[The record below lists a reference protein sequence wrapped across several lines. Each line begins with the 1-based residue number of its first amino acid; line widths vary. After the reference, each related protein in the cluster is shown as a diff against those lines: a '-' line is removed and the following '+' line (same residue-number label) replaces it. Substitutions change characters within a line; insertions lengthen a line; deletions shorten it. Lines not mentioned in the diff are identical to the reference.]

1 MSFIDDVIIASLL
14 ECKSN
19 VDELIAIL
27 PVLSSTRVID
37 KILLKFTML
46 FYEDSSSGQN
56 SCDSHSFYWRMADY
70 DAIESYLTH
79 INWYSLVS
87 LYPSASVLWNVFMAI
102 LLSCVDQFIPRIN
115 VSSKYFK

>member
-37 KILLKFTML
+37 KILLSSPCYFTKIPVLDRTHVIHIASIGGWLIMML
-46 FYEDSSSGQN
+46 SS
-56 SCDSHSFYWRMADY
+56 
-70 DAIESYLTH
+70 H
-79 INWYSLVS
+79 I
-87 LYPSASVLWNVFMAI
+87 
-102 LLSCVDQFIPRIN
+102 
-115 VSSKYFK
+115 